1 MLHSFVIS
9 MCIIV
14 KKEKQS
20 YWISFGRNDTYRKK
34 CLFIGKAHNI
44 QRKSILIRVLTSV
57 SIEGCLHIQVQS
69 STVCGPNLEVS

>member
-9 MCIIV
+9 MCIMV
-14 KKEKQS
+14 KKKKQR
-20 YWISFGRNDTYRKK
+20 YWISFGRNDIYRKK

-57 SIEGCLHIQVQS
+57 SIEGCLHIQAQS
-69 STVCGPNLEVS
+69 LTVCGPNLEVS